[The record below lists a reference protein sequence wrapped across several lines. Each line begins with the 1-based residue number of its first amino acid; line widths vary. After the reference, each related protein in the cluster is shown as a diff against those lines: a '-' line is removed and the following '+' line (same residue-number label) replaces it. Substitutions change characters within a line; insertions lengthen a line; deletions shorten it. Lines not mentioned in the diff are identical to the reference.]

1 MQQQQLQQQQQQQQP
16 VEVDIH
22 HHQQQ
27 HHHQQRKKKR
37 AQSLSDA
44 LASTGGGGAAIPP
57 KKPYFRSQ
65 SKRVFGTVY
74 LEAEAT
80 GEDGAVRTEQV
91 EIAEDDENEDDND
104 EEQQQLKGAG
114 EELQNLSNSAG
125 DPTNE
130 ANNRKKLNPKDE
142 TFCTE

>member
-1 MQQQQLQQQQQQQQP
+1 MQP
-16 VEVDIH
+16 IEVDIH
-22 HHQQQ
+22 H
-27 HHHQQRKKKR
+27 QRKKKR

-44 LASTGGGGAAIPP
+44 LASSAPTTGVVPP

-91 EIAEDDENEDDND
+91 EIAEDDGEDDDDLNNG
-104 EEQQQLKGAG
+104 QGSNLRA
-114 EELQNLSNSAG
+114 EELQNLSSSG
-125 DPTNE
+125 DPNE
-130 ANNRKKLNPKDE
+130 ANNKGKKLNPKDE
-142 TFCTE
+142 TFLTE